1 MENHERT
8 RGRTSTLSHLQFP
21 QGLCST
27 TSHLTLRARHDT
39 QALAARRLV
48 FFCASAAEP
57 ETDPVVVAVESDL
70 FLPTGLPLSP
80 PAGFLGPSAVV
91 DVVVVGGE
99 DEEVAEVEKKAAAV
113 CDCDSGGGEP
123 AVEESEPSDMM
134 SN

>member
-1 MENHERT
+1 M
-8 RGRTSTLSHLQFP
+8 
-21 QGLCST
+21 
-27 TSHLTLRARHDT
+27 
-39 QALAARRLV
+39 V

-91 DVVVVGGE
+91 AVAVGGD
-99 DEEVAEVEKKAAAV
+99 DEEVAEVEKKAAAAEAA